1 MLGTLLDTK
10 VVGLPLEGSM
20 QGWIVILIVTS
31 SKQNREGK
39 KTYRQWGQLHC
50 VSALGQPHPWHTSM
64 SSLTLTLAVVLL
76 FINICCV
83 LS

>member
-39 KTYRQWGQLHC
+39 KNIQAMGTIALCECTR
-50 VSALGQPHPWHTSM
+50 SASP
-64 SSLTLTLAVVLL
+64 LAY
-76 FINICCV
+76 
-83 LS
+83 